1 MIEKLTL
8 DDFTQLRD
16 RDLTVRFGD
25 TEQAARVVDAR
36 QTAGGRPGGRAS
48 FAVTLRSGPPEKFW
62 PQGTHTLVHPEYG
75 DLALFMVP
83 IGPDEEGMLYEISF
97 S

>member
-1 MIEKLTL
+1 MIEQLTL
-8 DDFTQLRD
+8 DDFAQLGEREIT
-16 RDLTVRFGD
+16 LRFGD
-25 TEQAARVVDAR
+25 TEQAARVVQTR
-36 QTAGGRPGGRAS
+36 QTPGGSPGGRVP
-48 FAVTLRSGPPEKFW
+48 FAVTLRSGPPDKFW

-75 DLALFMVP
+75 ELALFLVP